1 LIATFLAQNATW
13 LLPIGVLLLGISIWN
28 AARAARLARRGAYY
42 VVREEA
48 LRKTRRWAFAATL
61 VAVIGVALTV
71 VAVNRPVTPVA
82 IVTIAPTPTA
92 APIISPTKIQ
102 PSATPTET
110 LTKGPTVTASPKA
123 TSTASATP
131 VPANKIPSLLLTPV
145 PLAVSPAPGAKL
157 TLITLASLLD
167 SSKNPV
173 DPGQIFPAGT
183 KTIQVLFKAS
193 GVNNNVVYS
202 IFCLKDAKIV
212 DSIIDLW
219 RWNTQPQ
226 SSRIFCSIDGSVGA
240 YKVEA
245 YLGLTKQF
253 EVTFDVI
260 APTPTS
266 PPTPSPTS
274 SH

>member
-28 AARAARLARRGAYY
+28 TVRAARLARRGAYY

-48 LRKTRRWAFAATL
+48 LRNTRRWAFIATL
-61 VAVIGVALTV
+61 VVVIGVALTV
-71 VAVNRPVTPVA
+71 VAANRPVPPMTV
-82 IVTIAPTPTA
+82 VTTAPTPTA
-92 APIISPTKIQ
+92 APIISPTKTQ
-102 PSATPTET
+102 PAATPTAIP
-110 LTKGPTVTASPKA
+110 TKGPTVTSSPSA

-131 VPANKIPSLLLTPV
+131 VPANKIPGLLLTPV
-145 PLAVSPAPGAKL
+145 PSAVSPAPGAKL
-157 TLITLASLLD
+157 TLTTLASLLD
-167 SSKNPV
+167 SSKNPI

-183 KTIQVLFKAS
+183 KTIQVLFKAG
-193 GVNNNVVYS
+193 GVNNNAVYS
-202 IFCLKDAKIV
+202 IFCSKDAKIV

-219 RWNTQPQ
+219 RWNAQPQ

-253 EVTFDVI
+253 EVTFEVI
-260 APTPTS
+260 APTPT
-266 PPTPSPTS
+266 PTPSR
-274 SH
+274 

>member
-1 LIATFLAQNATW
+1 MIATFLAQNATW

-28 AARAARLARRGAYY
+28 AVRAARLARRGAYY

-48 LRKTRRWAFAATL
+48 LRNTRRWAFIAAL
-61 VAVIGVALTV
+61 VAVIGAALTV
-71 VAVNRPVTPVA
+71 VAANRPEPSVTV
-82 IVTIAPTPTA
+82 VTMAPTPTP

-102 PSATPTET
+102 PSATSTATPTQ
-110 LTKGPTVTASPKA
+110 GPTVTSRPSA
-123 TSTASATP
+123 TSTASATSVLP
-131 VPANKIPSLLLTPV
+131 TSTIPGLLLTPV
-145 PLAVSPAPGAKL
+145 PSAVSPAPGAKL

-167 SSKNPV
+167 GAKNPV

-193 GVNNNVVYS
+193 GVNNNAVYS
-202 IFCLKDAKIV
+202 IFCSKGTKIV
-212 DSIIDLW
+212 DSIVDLW

-226 SSRIFCSIDGSVGA
+226 NSRIFCSIDGSVGA

-260 APTPTS
+260 APTPT
-266 PPTPSPTS
+266 PTPTS